1 MTNFHALVRTV
12 LRDRVL
18 DAGAEIICADGW
30 QGVTMSRV
38 AKRVGVSRQMV
49 YKEVG
54 SKEALGEAIISRHAD
69 RFLEGVA
76 QHLLAHGANAPAG
89 VAAAVEYTLRTAAED
104 PLLKAVLSSAH
115 GASEDLLPL
124 LTTRPEPVLDRA
136 ISAVLGQVR
145 ALYADLGLG
154 DERLASMV
162 EMVVRLTLSH
172 LAQPSGPVEHAVE
185 QVRWLVECVI
195 GQAE

>member
-1 MTNFHALVRTV
+1 
-12 LRDRVL
+12 
-18 DAGAEIICADGW
+18 
-30 QGVTMSRV
+30 
-38 AKRVGVSRQMV
+38 MV

-76 QHLLAHGANAPAG
+76 QHLLAHGADAPAG

-195 GQAE
+195 GRAE